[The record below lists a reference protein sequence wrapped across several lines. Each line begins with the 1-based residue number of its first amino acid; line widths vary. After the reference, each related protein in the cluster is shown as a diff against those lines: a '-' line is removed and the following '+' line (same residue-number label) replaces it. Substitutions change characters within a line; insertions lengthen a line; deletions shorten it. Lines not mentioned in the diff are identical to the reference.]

1 MEKTVSITYLYAVF
15 DYLKGLGVPVD
26 RLEHSYSDIEQN
38 HEQVGRVLFS
48 RFQTLL
54 DQAVELT
61 GDSLLGLHLGEQIKP
76 GYFSAL
82 GYVAMCSENLGQAMQ
97 KHLRYQNLV
106 TDIGLVSLE
115 EHEGDIHVVWRPQVE
130 GVDRHTVENIFSAWI
145 CFGRWICGLDLK
157 PIRILFQHQ
166 SSEDMSEYERIF
178 KCPIRFGETR
188 SAIIIPKSFLS
199 NSLVQADS
207 QLAHQ
212 FERQAEVLSKKLVQE
227 QDEFLKQL
235 KIFVIQHLPK
245 GGVTLES
252 VTKQF
257 EMTTRT
263 FQRQLTKRG
272 HTFSEILD
280 LARKELALEYI
291 KDVNINL
298 VELTFLLDFS
308 DQPSFQR
315 AFKRWL
321 GVSPGQYRKD
331 LSLQKG

>member
-82 GYVAMCSENLGQAMQ
+82 GYVAMCSENLGQAMH

-106 TDIGLVSLE
+106 TDVGLVSLE
-115 EHEGDIHVVWRPQVE
+115 EHEGEVHVVWEPQVE

-157 PIRILFQHQ
+157 PSRVLFQHQ
-166 SSEDMSEYERIF
+166 SSEDMGEYERIF
-178 KCPIRFGETR
+178 KCPIRFSQTR
-188 SAIIIPKSFLS
+188 AAIIIPKSFLS
-199 NSLVQADS
+199 NSLVQADA
-207 QLAHQ
+207 QLAYQ
-212 FERQAEVLSKKLVQE
+212 FERQAEALSKKLVQE

-235 KIFVIQHLPK
+235 KVFVIQNLPK

-252 VTKQF
+252 VSKQF
-257 EMTTRT
+257 EMTIRT
-263 FQRQLTKRG
+263 FQRQLSKRDY
-272 HTFSEILD
+272 TFSEILD
-280 LARKELALEYI
+280 LARKELAFEYI
-291 KDVNINL
+291 KDESINL
-298 VELTFLLDFS
+298 MELTFLLDFA